1 MLFLPI
7 NIKKEIV
14 KKINIVTLGCSKNT
28 VDSEQL
34 GGQLSAS
41 GLEIIYDQYN
51 YDAET
56 VVINTCGFIN
66 DAKEESVNTILDFAQ
81 AKTEGKI
88 RRLYVMGCLAERYKK
103 DLEKDIPEAD
113 EFFGV
118 NNLREVVETLKA
130 DYRKELIGERKLSA
144 ASHFAYLKI
153 SEGCNRQCSFCAI
166 PLIRGKH
173 RSVPLENLLTEAR
186 KLADKGVK
194 ELILIAQDLSYYG
207 LDLYKKPM
215 LPELLEKLAKIK
227 GLRRIRLHYAYPA
240 LFPEG
245 VFKVMREHKNIC
257 NYIDIPLQHISDKM
271 LKIMRRGYGK
281 EKTLEII
288 NKLRKEVPGVAIR
301 TTLLVG
307 HPGETDEDF
316 EELLSFVKEQKF
328 ERLGV
333 FTYSHEE
340 DTHAGDTM
348 KNSISEE
355 EKNRRAELVME
366 TQKNIAYEH
375 NSEKTGKVF
384 EVLIDREDD
393 EYFVGRTEF
402 DSPEVDNE
410 VFIEKSENMQTGE
423 FYDVLITD
431 AGDYEL
437 FGKLYN
443 T

>member
-1 MLFLPI
+1 M
-7 NIKKEIV
+7 

-34 GGQLSAS
+34 GGQLAAS

-51 YDAET
+51 YNAET

-81 AKTEGKI
+81 AKTDGKI

-118 NNLREVVETLKA
+118 NDLRKVVETLQA
-130 DYRKELIGERKLSA
+130 DYRKELIGERKLST

-153 SEGCNRQCSFCAI
+153 SEGCDRHCSFCAI

-173 RSVPLENLLTEAR
+173 RSIPLEDLISEAQ

-227 GLRRIRLHYAYPA
+227 SLKRIRLHYAYPA
-240 LFPEG
+240 LFPEA

-281 EKTLEII
+281 EKTLDII
-288 NKLRKEVPGVAIR
+288 NKFRKEVPGVALR

-307 HPGETDEDF
+307 HPGETEADF
-316 EELLSFVKEQKF
+316 QELIDFVNEQKF

-348 KNSISEE
+348 QDSIPEE
-355 EKNRRAELVME
+355 EKNRRAELIMDI
-366 TQKNIAYEH
+366 QKKIAYEH
-375 NSEKTGKVF
+375 NAEKIGKVF

-393 EYFVGRTEF
+393 DFFIGRTEF

-410 VFIEKSENMQTGE
+410 VLIEKSKNMQRGE
-423 FYDVLITD
+423 FYNIEITD

-437 FGKLYN
+437 FGTLYN
-443 T
+443 K

>member
-1 MLFLPI
+1 M
-7 NIKKEIV
+7 

-51 YDAET
+51 YNAET

-88 RRLYVMGCLAERYKK
+88 KHLYVMGCLAERYKK

-118 NNLREVVETLKA
+118 NNLKEVVETLQA

-153 SEGCNRQCSFCAI
+153 SEGCDRHCSFCAI

-173 RSVPLENLLTEAR
+173 RSIPLEDLISEAQ

-227 GLRRIRLHYAYPA
+227 NLGRIRLHYAYPA
-240 LFPEG
+240 LFPEA

-281 EKTLEII
+281 EKTLDII
-288 NKLRKEVPGVAIR
+288 NKFRKEVPGVALR

-307 HPGETDEDF
+307 HPGETEADF
-316 EELLSFVKEQKF
+316 QELIDFVNEQKF

-348 KNSISEE
+348 QDSIPEK
-355 EKNRRAELVME
+355 EKNRRAELIMDI
-366 TQKNIAYEH
+366 QKKIAYEH
-375 NSEKTGKVF
+375 NAEKIGKVF

-393 EYFVGRTEF
+393 DFFVGRTEF

-410 VFIEKSENMQTGE
+410 VLIEKSKNMQRGE
-423 FYDVLITD
+423 FYNIEITD

-443 T
+443 K